1 MKIHA
6 AFLIATFGLASIT
19 IAAAGLPKAPQIES
33 TTRSIA
39 HKTKTTTK
47 SVAHK
52 TKTTTKKA
60 THKTKTT
67 TKRR

>member
-52 TKTTTKKA
+52 TKPLPRKPPTRQ
-60 THKTKTT
+60 
-67 TKRR
+67 KRRRST